1 MPVPRTRGNG
11 IGISVSSKPEA
22 APARPQR
29 SGCTSIPWGSPGSS
43 SCSSLSPTPEHRG
56 RRDVGGRALGSNPWS
71 QVSRPTKLLV
81 LGSQDAGGAK
91 AGAPNWDALAQPRQ
105 GQQFCSRS
113 NSRLFQRSSGDT
125 QTQLQPGTSR
135 GRALELASA
144 PEVTTGE
151 VSKAQQAAP
160 PTPLGI
166 PEGLIASLVYLG
178 KNSP

>member
-1 MPVPRTRGNG
+1 MWLHIHPVGLTRVKFLQLPLTYSRAQGKEGRGGKSLREQPMVTSFKTHQTLGAQEPRCRRSKGW
-11 IGISVSSKPEA
+11 SSKL
-22 APARPQR
+22 
-29 SGCTSIPWGSPGSS
+29 GCTGSAQTGTAI
-43 SCSSLSPTPEHRG
+43 LLQEQLQALPE
-56 RRDVGGRALGSNPWS
+56 
-71 QVSRPTKLLV
+71 
-81 LGSQDAGGAK
+81 
-91 AGAPNWDALAQPRQ
+91 
-105 GQQFCSRS
+105 
-113 NSRLFQRSSGDT
+113 RSSGDT